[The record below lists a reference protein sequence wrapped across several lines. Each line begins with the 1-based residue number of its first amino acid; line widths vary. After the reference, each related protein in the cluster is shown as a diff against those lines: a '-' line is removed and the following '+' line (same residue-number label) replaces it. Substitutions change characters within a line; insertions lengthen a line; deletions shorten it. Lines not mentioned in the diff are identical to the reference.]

1 MVRAAL
7 VADRLLNHQDL
18 AAVVSLN
25 KINIY
30 INEVFLIVY
39 ANYNIIVI
47 TIVTS
52 AIVKFKIRIN

>member
-1 MVRAAL
+1 M
-7 VADRLLNHQDL
+7 ADRLLNHQDL